1 MDTTEELDERSRQI
15 IWRSVGTRSAVQI
28 AKELG
33 VTPEVVLRE
42 RQRMRDE
49 IDVLTIEE
57 RQFKLL
63 IELES
68 VADFVR
74 EKLNNISDERNFS
87 GIANSFV
94 NAVKTINSELNAL
107 EKKNSGAVES
117 LNKKRVQELLD
128 LVRETVD
135 ITVPQIA
142 SEYGIDEDTLFDR
155 FNGNLLEAAKRR
167 EQV

>member
-1 MDTTEELDERSRQI
+1 MDNTDELDERSRQI

-42 RQRMRDE
+42 RQRMREE

-63 IELES
+63 IELENTINL
-68 VADFVR
+68 AR
-74 EKLNNISDERNFS
+74 EKLDNVAEERNMS
-87 GIANSFV
+87 GL
-94 NAVKTINSELNAL
+94 INSVVNGIKTMSAELRKL
-107 EKKNSGAVES
+107 EAKNSAAVES

>member
-1 MDTTEELDERSRQI
+1 MDNTDELDERSRQI

-94 NAVKTINSELNAL
+94 NAVKTINSELKAL

>member
-1 MDTTEELDERSRQI
+1 MDNTDELDERSRQI

-63 IELES
+63 IELENTINL
-68 VADFVR
+68 AR
-74 EKLNNISDERNFS
+74 EKLDNVAEERNMS
-87 GIANSFV
+87 GL
-94 NAVKTINSELNAL
+94 INSVVNGIKTMSAELRKL
-107 EKKNSGAVES
+107 EAKNSAAVES
-117 LNKKRVQELLD
+117 LNKKRVEELLR
-128 LVRETVD
+128 LVDVVVLATFEEVSDR
-135 ITVPQIA
+135 
-142 SEYGIDEDTLFDR
+142 YGIDGDELIEIFQSK
-155 FNGNLLEAAKRR
+155 LIPAAK
-167 EQV
+167 ELES